1 MPSSA
6 AGTSN
11 FAGFG
16 ENMTTGKI
24 PEVKVSSGAVFNV
37 GDVVRVNVNRRMVK
51 AKITSVDPPVA
62 EIETTKAGW
71 EEVDEEEKDG
81 LERDGELGAAGSAT
95 EGDDGLD
102 LPGGMVVLSGGG
114 NGKGASNGKGSKAS
128 GESEDSGD
136 SDPFGNNNSSSSS
149 NANVIKLLPGQHKVL
164 RDVKNKMTK
173 EKFLKFAAPLEVTV
187 GGMSLL
193 AGARE
198 FNSHEEGEVAQR
210 SIRRGGGW
218 GADERR
224 GEREYR
230 CVQVTRVAEEYAQ
243 LGDIRPGIGDEK
255 SDEVSLVGAFGCK
268 KKKDEQALLGLM
280 RGINGGGKKAGW
292 SVGSVK
298 SLLQDDDVVAIA
310 KANNKRVPG
319 PKDVD
324 KLFLDCEGAKR
335 DEQRK
340 TWKPVGWEPMEKALK
355 KLLLQHELTDN
366 EYEVKMEWWTNEL
379 LPGLVREKK
388 NDANGTASAK
398 RKKNGTKWV
407 WSKVSETF
415 MTKAMLKKEKED
427 LAAAEQL
434 ASAAAED
441 EHPDAAF
448 ERLQLASL
456 RSDVNSG
463 IMGENEVSSKLDYL
477 KSLTAPEEAAPEN
490 QEEKKTSSMKR
501 PSSSSSSSSIP
512 MKIVK
517 SSKTSSTPSEEDEDA
532 VAKFE
537 RLQKEMEEKWKKQK
551 RGETSSDDSKSKLMK
566 MMILIWV
573 SGGEW

>member
-198 FNSHEEGEVAQR
+198 FNSHEEGRSAGNCGWHGDVPNDQFVVEV
-210 SIRRGGGW
+210 GGVPMN
-218 GADERR
+218 AAVNVNIVV
-224 GEREYR
+224 Y
-230 CVQVTRVAEEYAQ
+230 
-243 LGDIRPGIGDEK
+243 K
-255 SDEVSLVGAFGCK
+255 SHE
-268 KKKDEQALLGLM
+268 
-280 RGINGGGKKAGW
+280 W
-292 SVGSVK
+292 PK
-298 SLLQDDDVVAIA
+298 SM
-310 KANNKRVPG
+310 PSWG

-551 RGETSSDDSKSKLMK
+551 RGETSSD
-566 MMILIWV
+566 
-573 SGGEW
+573 

>member
-198 FNSHEEGEVAQR
+198 FNSHEEGRSAGNCGWHGDVPNDQFVVEVGGVPMNAAVNVNIVVYKSHEWPKSMPSWVTFVRGLVTKNPTR
-210 SIRRGGGW
+210 SVWLAPSAAKRK
-218 GADERR
+218 E
-224 GEREYR
+224 
-230 CVQVTRVAEEYAQ
+230 
-243 LGDIRPGIGDEK
+243 
-255 SDEVSLVGAFGCK
+255 
-268 KKKDEQALLGLM
+268 DEQALLGLM

-551 RGETSSDDSKSKLMK
+551 RGETSSD
-566 MMILIWV
+566 
-573 SGGEW
+573 